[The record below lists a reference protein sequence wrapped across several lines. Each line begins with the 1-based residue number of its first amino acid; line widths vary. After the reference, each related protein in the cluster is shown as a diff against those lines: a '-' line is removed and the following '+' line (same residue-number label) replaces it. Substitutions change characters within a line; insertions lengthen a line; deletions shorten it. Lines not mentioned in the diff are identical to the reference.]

1 MYFLVNSPF
10 SSVNRGSGLR
20 RLRRLLRLVMVS
32 WSHGLDFGT
41 ELEAERPTKAAQLF
55 FFSIFFVQ
63 STIGDYDT

>member
-1 MYFLVNSPF
+1 
-10 SSVNRGSGLR
+10 
-20 RLRRLLRLVMVS
+20 MVS